1 MIYFID
7 PTTLMNL
14 SFIPDAIDQTKPC
27 KGSNKAEGGVGFW
40 KILSA
45 SEKMRR
51 KEQDWHYAG

>member
-1 MIYFID
+1 
-7 PTTLMNL
+7 MNL
-14 SFIPDAIDQTKPC
+14 SFIPDTIDQTKPC

-51 KEQDWHYAG
+51 KEQDWHYAGY